1 MVIFLGLVREAVK
14 IGSGVCGKEGDK
26 DDSDGGSDDR
36 FTGKGDQPQL
46 RWGGCEALIKC
57 C

>member
-26 DDSDGGSDDR
+26 DDSDGSSDESTTDLLV
-36 FTGKGDQPQL
+36 KGISHNWDEEVVKP
-46 RWGGCEALIKC
+46 
-57 C
+57 